1 MANEITV
8 TATLTCTKAGQ
19 TVTGS
24 QTLQITLSGS
34 AKYSDVQAIPTT
46 VEQLVFSADA
56 IAEGITYVWIKNLGP
71 TNYVEIGN
79 AALAVI
85 YGKLLVNQFGLY
97 PVNKAGASDPGMY
110 ARANTA
116 GINLQIV
123 AVGT

>member
-8 TATLTCTKAGQ
+8 TCVLTCTKAGQ

-24 QTLQITLSGS
+24 STLQITLAGS
-34 AKYSDVQAIPTT
+34 AKYSDVQNIPTT

-85 YGKLLVNQFGLY
+85 YGKLLVNQVGCY
-97 PVNKAGASDPGMY
+97 PVNKAGASDPSIY

-116 GINLQIV
+116 GIALQII